1 VGAVTASKRAV
12 GRPRQ
17 FDDESEQRLLMDA
30 AYKVLRDADAE
41 LTISAVLERAG
52 VSTRAFYRHFESK
65 DALLREMYLRD
76 ARWVAARLS
85 KRLAGATSPRQAV
98 EWWIDELFGFTRDA
112 RRAERVAVLGSI
124 LGRAVDGVESVAVL
138 SRALLNESLQAAIA
152 AGIEAGSFAGPDPA
166 AATELV
172 AAATMHAAGL
182 VPPYQRRQW
191 VDQSITTAF
200 CLAALRKY

>member
-1 VGAVTASKRAV
+1 
-12 GRPRQ
+12 
-17 FDDESEQRLLMDA
+17 MDA
-30 AYKVLRDADAE
+30 AYKVLRDGGDD
-41 LTISAVLERAG
+41 LTISGVLARAG

-98 EWWIDELFGFTRDA
+98 EWWIDEMFGFTRDA

-124 LGRAVDGVESVAVL
+124 LGGAVDGVESVAVQ
-138 SRALLNESLQAAIA
+138 SRALLNESLEAAIA
-152 AGIEAGSFAGPDPA
+152 AGVASGAFADTDPA

-191 VDQSITTAF
+191 VDQPATTAF
-200 CLAALRKY
+200 CIAALQKY